1 MSLRE
6 SGAKAAAP
14 TVEPLGRMDF
24 DLGTGEGQFSDIQAS
39 EPITDWSTVF
49 ARFNLPADD
58 FSIVDDTVSMSSWD
72 QSKRLENGDRDTVR
86 LYAYKARF
94 TRKADAI
101 DLPALY
107 AEVARTRPTR
117 AKLAARDVTLVVCWA
132 DVQAGKVDRLGGV
145 PELLARLEEKRAEL
159 EQHIRRVKPDHIVIA
174 DVGDIVEGI
183 ENTSSQLATNGLA
196 LTDQVDV
203 AATEFWK
210 AIRLCA
216 KYART
221 DVLSIPSNHAQLRR
235 GKGLIGKPTDDWG
248 LHISKRLEAMN
259 AEVGLPV
266 TFHRPADWEETLTF
280 DVRGTRLGLAHG
292 HQASNPNAVVTWWAK
307 MTHAGV
313 MDCDVLLTGHF
324 HFASVR
330 PSGRSPVTGKSRWH
344 IQAPTIDNGSA
355 WVRNQFGEDGD
366 PALMVFEIDS
376 DGFALKG
383 LAAL

>member
-1 MSLRE
+1 M
-6 SGAKAAAP
+6 
-14 TVEPLGRMDF
+14 GRVDVGP
-24 DLGTGEGQFSDIQAS
+24 DGGEFIDVKT
-39 EPITDWSTVF
+39 EKVITDWDDVF
-49 ARFNLPADD
+49 RRFNLDPAA
-58 FSIVDDTVSMSSWD
+58 FSVVNDTVRISNWQ
-72 QSKRLENGDRDTVR
+72 QSRRLENGDRDVVD
-86 LYAYKARF
+86 LFAYRARF
-94 TRKADAI
+94 VRKSEAI

-107 AEVARTRPTR
+107 AEVARTKHPRPSIGP
-117 AKLAARDVTLVVCWA
+117 KRDVTLVVCWA
-132 DVQAGKVDRLGGV
+132 DIQTGKVDRLGDV
-145 PELLARLEEKRAEL
+145 SDLLERLEQKRAEL
-159 EQHIRRVKPDHIVIA
+159 AAHLKRVKPNHVVIA

-210 AIRLCA
+210 AIRLCSSFA
-216 KYART
+216 PT

-259 AEVGLPV
+259 AEVGLLV

-292 HQASNPNAVVTWWAK
+292 HQAANPNAVTTWWAK

-313 MDCDVLLTGHF
+313 MDCDVLLTGHY

-330 PSGRSPVTGKSRWH
+330 PSGRNPVSGKSRWH
-344 IQAPTIDNGSA
+344 IQASTLDNGSA
-355 WVRNQFGEDGD
+355 WVRNQMGEDGD
-366 PALMVFEIDS
+366 PALLVFELDA
-376 DGFALKG
+376 DGFALQG